1 MPAAMSVK
9 GSFYASREE
18 SKSGDEE
25 SKTGTTALMSGRQP
39 VIQIHTTEWVT
50 REQTEAKQN
59 MIHLNP
65 EEQVRIATEGVA

>member
-1 MPAAMSVK
+1 MTVK

-25 SKTGTTALMSGRQP
+25 SKTGTTALMSRRQP
-39 VIQIHTTEWVT
+39 VIQATEWVT

-59 MIHLNP
+59 TIHLNP